1 MNLINKI
8 ITGLTLV
15 LFTLSLTNLSRAD
28 AHSDRLDKIESQVQD
43 ALIKMKGLEKKT
55 KDTPS
60 IKIGPGFKAKS
71 GKNQFKLGGRIHF
84 DIGSYDSAD
93 GATCQAAHSITDSSC
108 LVNGTNFRRLRI
120 AVSGKYDS
128 MFYYKASVDWGA
140 SAKQGTDNTDNAS
153 VDEAFLGYKLAK
165 NTTFS
170 LGKQKMPVAF
180 AESTSSNDMAFIE
193 RPPSLDAL
201 TDETIGPKRMGAQ
214 LRNWDKKMGYLVEL
228 GMHGSGDTFETELT
242 NEDFGLGARVAY
254 APILSKKQVLHLGY
268 WHNKTLVDET
278 RFGAASGVGTR
289 DLQWN
294 YRTGLN
300 VSDEKFLDMEDDAD
314 DKGGWTDMIH
324 YGAEFAYLFGPAWV
338 QAEWIWGEMN
348 RAVMPGDT
356 NTFTSYKANGGYY
369 QFGYVIGSERRYTI
383 KKGGWK
389 APKVKNPVSKGGSGV
404 HEIVLRRDQ
413 LSLNDLADSASSGFS
428 IDEGTQKTWTL
439 GYNWYLNNSNRIMV
453 NYINVDVDCE
463 AVKNVSKL
471 DCGATSNGITNNP
484 DDYTTIKVLGVR
496 FQTKW

>member
-8 ITGLTLV
+8 ITCLTLV
-15 LFTLSLTNLSRAD
+15 LFTLSLSNLSRAD

-55 KDTPS
+55 KDMPNM
-60 IKIGPGFKAKS
+60 KVGPGVKIKS
-71 GKNQFKLGGRIHF
+71 GKNQIKLGGRIHF
-84 DIGSYDSAD
+84 DVGMYNNDKGAKCEVNDTTD
-93 GATCQAAHSITDSSC
+93 GSC
-108 LVNGTNFRRLRI
+108 LVSGTNFRRLRL
-120 AVSGKYDS
+120 AMSGKYDD

-140 SAKQGTDNTDNAS
+140 SAKQGSDATDNAS

-170 LGKQKMPVAF
+170 IGKQKMPVAF

-193 RPPSLDAL
+193 RAPSLDAM

-228 GMHGSGDTFETELT
+228 GMHGSSDTFSTEQT
-242 NEDFGLGARVAY
+242 NEDFGLGGRIAY

-268 WHNKTLVDET
+268 WHNKTLVDN
-278 RFGAASGVGTR
+278 RRYGAASQRGVT

-294 YRTGLN
+294 YRIGLN
-300 VSDEKFLDMEDDAD
+300 VADEKFLDMEDDAD
-314 DKGGWTDMIH
+314 DVGGWTDMVH
-324 YGAEFAYLFGPAWV
+324 YGAEFAYLMGPAWV
-338 QAEWIWGEMN
+338 QAEWIWGEFN
-348 RAVMPGDT
+348 RDVMSGDT

-389 APKVKNPVSKGGSGV
+389 APKVKNAINKGGTGV
-404 HEIVLRRDQ
+404 HEIALRRDQ
-413 LSLNDLADSASSGFS
+413 LSLNDLADSGSSGTT
-428 IDEGTQKTWTL
+428 INEGTQKTWTL
-439 GYNWYLNNSNRIMV
+439 GYNWYLNNNNRVMV
-453 NYINVDVDCE
+453 NYIHVDVDCE
-463 AVKNVSKL
+463 AVNNVTSAA
-471 DCGATSNGITNNP
+471 CGETAGGITNDANS
-484 DDYTTIKVLGVR
+484 YTTIKALGIR